1 MHGQQNIK
9 LISVYLSLLRLLAF
23 CLECNT
29 LKRLSELY
37 SSALL
42 INLKF
47 NQLDHKILKTAI
59 EMLYARFI
67 SLILKAPR

>member
-9 LISVYLSLLRLLAF
+9 LISVYLSILRLLAF
-23 CLECNT
+23 SLEHNT
-29 LKRLSELY
+29 LQRLPELY

-47 NQLDHKILKTAI
+47 NQLHHK
-59 EMLYARFI
+59 Y
-67 SLILKAPR
+67 